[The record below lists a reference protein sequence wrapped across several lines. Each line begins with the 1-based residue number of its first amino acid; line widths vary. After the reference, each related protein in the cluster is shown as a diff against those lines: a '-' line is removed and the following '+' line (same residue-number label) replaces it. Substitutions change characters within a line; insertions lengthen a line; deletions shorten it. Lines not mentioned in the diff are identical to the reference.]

1 MKKEN
6 WLSPVSK
13 EDVSAFAFK
22 HMNLERI
29 MVLEEAEDINYGK
42 FFRVGGFTNEPIIT
56 GWGRA
61 NNYMNPIALGQ
72 YGPLDVD
79 EYGETTVDDVKQLFS
94 DNENL
99 INIYLAWV
107 AMVSEKNKGRK
118 LDGKE
123 YVESFSN
130 TCNAHIDLQKAAQ
143 VRAAEREAAEKK
155 NCVQTFARQLGSEKG
170 LEEGA
175 EAKQK

>member
-13 EDVSAFAFK
+13 EDVAAFAFK

-56 GWGRA
+56 GWGRT
-61 NNYMNPIALGQ
+61 NNYMNPVELGQ

-79 EYGETTVDDVKQLFS
+79 PYGETTIDDVKQLFS
-94 DNENL
+94 GNESL
-99 INIYLAWV
+99 INVYLAWV
-107 AMVSEKNKGRK
+107 SMVAEKNAGKK
-118 LDGKE
+118 IDGST
-123 YVESFSN
+123 YTESFSN
-130 TCNAHIDLQKAAQ
+130 VCNAQIDLQKTAQ
-143 VRAAEREAAEKK
+143 VRTAEREAEEKK
-155 NCVQTFARQLGSEKG
+155 SCVRDFVSGLAKAKTSSEGEKV
-170 LEEGA
+170 
-175 EAKQK
+175 KQ